1 MSGLDKMKAQI
12 IAEAQDNAK
21 EILAQAH
28 AQADSYNWGSKS
40 TGRERCTED
49 CRTGRSRAED
59 SVNAWPLHQI

>member
-28 AQADSYNWGSKS
+28 AQADSILGHSSRKGIPKS
-40 TGRERCTED
+40 IERTPQKKRKSLFGLSALIID
-49 CRTGRSRAED
+49 
-59 SVNAWPLHQI
+59 